1 MIAKYKQ
8 LIKNTLLHREKT
20 WCIAVSNFTGENNW
34 SLFFDVDNDD
44 QIALEKGIDII
55 RQTLKCEPIIAY
67 TKHGIQFLTFP
78 LFSLNQVYHCFSK
91 LKMNIKTDYFWSVP
105 LWLRISPKYNVKGEI
120 ISPSPVPYSGHYT
133 QYQYLIRNLPHKKL
147 YQTWD

>member
-8 LIKNTLLHREKT
+8 LLKNTILQKEKT
-20 WCIAVSNFTGENNW
+20 WCIAISNFAGENNW
-34 SLFFDVDNDD
+34 SLFFDIDNDN
-44 QIALEKGIDII
+44 QTYLEKSINII
-55 RQTLKCEPIIAY
+55 HQTLKCEPIVAY

-91 LKMNIKTDYFWSVP
+91 LKMNIKTDYFWSIP
-105 LWLRISPKYNVKGEI
+105 LWLRISPKYNERGEI
-120 ISPSPVPYSGHYT
+120 ISHSPTPYSGHYE